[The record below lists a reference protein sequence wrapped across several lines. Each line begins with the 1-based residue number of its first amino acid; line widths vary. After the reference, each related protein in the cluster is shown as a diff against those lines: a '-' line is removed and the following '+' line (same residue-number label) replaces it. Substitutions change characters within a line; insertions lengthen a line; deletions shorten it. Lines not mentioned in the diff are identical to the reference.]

1 MPGSLQRISYLV
13 GHDPIVILGF
23 VLIGAA
29 GFLFIHV
36 QVKMSRAGYETYV
49 WSARKWDTPTEY
61 LRVRAKH
68 GWSPWP
74 VYLIGPCMLFGLLA
88 LIFGLIHL

>member
-1 MPGSLQRISYLV
+1 MQGNLQQISYMV
-13 GHDPIVILGF
+13 THDPIVIVGF
-23 VLIGAA
+23 LLVGAA

-36 QVKMSRAGYETYV
+36 QLKMSRAGYKTYL
-49 WSARKWDTPTEY
+49 WSAKKWEAPTEY

-74 VYLIGPCMLFGLLA
+74 VYLFGPCLLFGIAA